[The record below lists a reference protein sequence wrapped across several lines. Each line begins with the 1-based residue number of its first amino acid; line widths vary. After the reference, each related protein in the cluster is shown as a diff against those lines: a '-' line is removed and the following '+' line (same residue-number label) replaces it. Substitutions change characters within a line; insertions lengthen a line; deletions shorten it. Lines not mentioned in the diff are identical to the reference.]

1 MSLNVHELVGKV
13 YETDAE
19 YDALFEEM
27 DASPVMADFRL
38 VCELIEENPME
49 GFKSVIDMLDA
60 NKVPMT
66 KTVRR
71 LYNLI
76 ICKGMLASLKVDFKF
91 LCDLQAEYPTQD
103 FAGIIGWLEMND
115 IPMTDAVRKLGIATG
130 MLFA

>member
-103 FAGIIGWLEMND
+103 FAGIIGWLEMDD

-130 MLFA
+130 ILFA

>member
-19 YDALFEEM
+19 YDALFKEM
-27 DASPVMADFRL
+27 DANPIKADFRL

-60 NKVPMT
+60 NKVPLT
-66 KTVRR
+66 SVVRHLHKLATRKR
-71 LYNLI
+71 LTNPP
-76 ICKGMLASLKVDFKF
+76 KVDFRF
-91 LCDLQAEYPTQD
+91 LCDLQAEYPTMD
-103 FAGIIGWLEMND
+103 FAGIIGWLEMDD

-130 MLFA
+130 ILFA

>member
-1 MSLNVHELVGKV
+1 MSLNVHELIGKV

-91 LCDLQAEYPTQD
+91 LCDLQAEYPTMD
-103 FAGIIGWLEMND
+103 FAGIIGLLEMDD
-115 IPMTDAVRKLGIATG
+115 IPLTDAVRKLGIATG
-130 MLFA
+130 ILFA

>member
-1 MSLNVHELVGKV
+1 MSLNVHELAGKV

-103 FAGIIGWLEMND
+103 FAGIIGWLEMDD

-130 MLFA
+130 ILFA

>member
-1 MSLNVHELVGKV
+1 MNLNVHELVGKV

-19 YDALFEEM
+19 YDALFKEM
-27 DASPVMADFRL
+27 DANPVMADFRL

-103 FAGIIGWLEMND
+103 FAGIIGWLEMDD

-130 MLFA
+130 ILFA

>member
-1 MSLNVHELVGKV
+1 MSLNVHELVGKT

-103 FAGIIGWLEMND
+103 FAGIIGLLEMDD
-115 IPMTDAVRKLGIATG
+115 IPLTDAVRKLGIATG
-130 MLFA
+130 ILFA